1 MNADAVLNAYIDLNL
16 LLAVGVTV
24 WFGLRWG
31 LSKSKWGLEF
41 IRQQNLLN
49 WMIVGLVAAPFVADA
64 VNGRVIT
71 QAPNL
76 SDMLVAQYLSGNVSM
91 SASAFE
97 GLLGARDSFERDF
110 LLGQS
115 PLALSLWALLAAGA
129 IVSVLVTLRAAL
141 KLRAILKASY
151 VLRRIG
157 RVQLLVSDTT
167 RVAFATRGL
176 RNRYVV
182 LPSGMLQSGA
192 DLRMVVA
199 HELQHFR
206 HRDVEV
212 ELLFEA
218 LRPVLFWNPAFF
230 MWRQETRAMREYACD
245 QALVRRHGFDAR
257 AYCECLIRAC
267 ENAFQARKGAH
278 ISTPTVGLVD
288 LRNARRGA
296 TLKRRI
302 VAATATR
309 DAGEAKLGW
318 HMLWAALLSLSFA
331 TALLIQRPADW
342 SHDRLMLSTIVN
354 LERMAARNAGPNQS
368 DLPAGFV
375 FSSY

>member
-16 LLAVGVTV
+16 LLAAGVTV
-24 WFGLRWG
+24 WLALRWA
-31 LSKSKWGLEF
+31 LSKSALGLEF
-41 IRQQNLLN
+41 IQQQNLLN
-49 WMIVGLVAAPFVADA
+49 WMIAGLVAAPFAADML
-64 VNGRVIT
+64 NGRVIT
-71 QAPNL
+71 HAPNL
-76 SDMLVAQYLSGNVSM
+76 SDMLVSQYLSGNVGM
-91 SASAFE
+91 SATAFE
-97 GLLGARDSFERDF
+97 GLLGAREAFERDF

-115 PLALSLWALLAAGA
+115 PLVLTLWALLGAGA
-129 IVSVLVTLRAAL
+129 VFSLLFTARAAS
-141 KLRAILKASY
+141 KLRGILKGAY
-151 VLRRIG
+151 VLRKIG

-182 LPSGMLQSGA
+182 LPSGMLQTGA
-192 DLRMVVA
+192 DLRLVVA

-206 HRDVEV
+206 HRDVEIEFV
-212 ELLFEA
+212 FEA
-218 LRPVLFWNPAFF
+218 LRPFLFWNPAFF

-267 ENAFQARKGAH
+267 ETALKARRGAH
-278 ISTPTVGLVD
+278 LSTPTVGLVD

-309 DAGEAKLGW
+309 RADNTRVGW
-318 HMLWAALLSLSFA
+318 LMLLAALLTLSFA

-354 LERMAARNAGPNQS
+354 LERMAARNAAPAQA

-375 FSSY
+375 FSAY

>member
-16 LLAVGVTV
+16 LLLVGITV
-24 WFGLRWG
+24 WMGLRWG
-31 LSKSKWGLEF
+31 LSKSKLGFEF
-41 IRQQNLLN
+41 IRQKTLLT
-49 WMIVGLVAAPFVADA
+49 WMIAGLVAAPFVADGL
-64 VNGRVIT
+64 NGTLIT

-91 SASAFE
+91 SATEFE
-97 GLLGARDSFERDF
+97 GLLGARESFERDV

-115 PLALSLWALLAAGA
+115 TLAQALWGLLAVGA
-129 IVSVLVTLRAAL
+129 VLSVLITLRAAL
-141 KLRAILKASY
+141 KLRAILTASY

-157 RVQLLVSDTT
+157 RVQILVSETT
-167 RVAFATRGL
+167 RIAFATRGL

-182 LPSGMLQSGA
+182 LPSGMLHSGT

-206 HRDVEV
+206 HGDVET
-212 ELLFEA
+212 EFLFEA
-218 LRPVLFWNPAFF
+218 LRPILFWNPAFF
-230 MWRQETRAMREYACD
+230 IWRQEIRAMREYACD

-267 ENAFQARKGAH
+267 ESAIQARRGAH
-278 ISTPTVGLVD
+278 LSTPTVGLVD

-309 DAGEAKLGW
+309 EVEDARFGW
-318 HMLWAALLSLSFA
+318 LMLLAALLSLSFA
-331 TALLIQRPADW
+331 TALMIQRPADW

-354 LERMAARNAGPNQS
+354 LERMAARNAAPVQS